1 MEIKLYFVMEMQLM
15 VYDEVEFLLEFM
27 LKLTPY

>member
-15 VYDEVEFLLEFM
+15 VYDEMEFLLEFM